1 MLRLILLLPVLVV
14 LVLFGLSNR
23 EEVLLRLWPLDFTW
37 VVPLSTAMLIFAAVF
52 FLCGALVA
60 STAGLRHRTRARRAE
75 RAAQVLEA
83 ELNEYRA
90 AAARQIGPVPQPAG
104 TNLARLQRPAA

>member
-14 LVLFGLSNR
+14 LVAFGLSNR
-23 EEVLLRLWPLDFTW
+23 EEVLLRLWPFDLAW
-37 VVPLSTAMLIFAAVF
+37 AVPLSTAMLVFAAAF
-52 FLCGALVA
+52 FFCGALVA
-60 STAGLRHRTRARRAE
+60 SAAGLRHRTRARRAE

-83 ELNEYRA
+83 ELNEYRV

-104 TNLARLQRPAA
+104 TSLARLQRSAA

>member
-1 MLRLILLLPVLVV
+1 MLSLILLLPVLVV
-14 LVLFGLSNR
+14 LVAFGLSNR
-23 EEVLLRLWPLDFTW
+23 EEVQLHLWPFDLAW
-37 VVPLSTAMLIFAAVF
+37 AVPLSTAMLVFAAVF
-52 FLCGALVA
+52 FFLGALVA
-60 STAGLRHRTRARRAE
+60 WAAGLRYRAQARRSA

-104 TNLARLQRPAA
+104 TSLARLQRPAA